1 MYVALGKMYILMSK
15 MTQIFLRKNYIFTTF
30 NLLIASN
37 LNHDSSCNCNNTS
50 SSESHSLVSVNNG
63 EAEGGSNKVAD
74 PVDPAAHQT
83 DPEGRPGDPADP
95 ASAGVLSPHHSKP
108 GTAATS
114 DKKRPTF
121 R

>member
-1 MYVALGKMYILMSK
+1 MSK
-15 MTQIFLRKNYIFTTF
+15 MAQMFLRKNYRF
-30 NLLIASN
+30 NLIIASN

-74 PVDPAAHQT
+74 PAADPADPAAHQT
-83 DPEGRPGDPADP
+83 DPAGRPANP
-95 ASAGVLSPHHSKP
+95 ASVGVLSPHHSKP

-114 DKKRPTF
+114 DKKLPSF

>member
-1 MYVALGKMYILMSK
+1 M
-15 MTQIFLRKNYIFTTF
+15 
-30 NLLIASN
+30 
-37 LNHDSSCNCNNTS
+37 
-50 SSESHSLVSVNNG
+50 SVNNG
-63 EAEGGSNKVAD
+63 EAEGGSNKVADPAVDPAD

-95 ASAGVLSPHHSKP
+95 ASAGVLSPLHSKP

-114 DKKRPTF
+114 DKKRPSF

>member
-1 MYVALGKMYILMSK
+1 MSK
-15 MTQIFLRKNYIFTTF
+15 MTQIVMRKSCIFTMF
-30 NLLIASN
+30 NLIIASN

-63 EAEGGSNKVAD
+63 EAEAGSNKVAD
-74 PVDPAAHQT
+74 PAADPADPVAHPG
-83 DPEGRPGDPADP
+83 DPAGHPGDPADP

-114 DKKRPTF
+114 DKKRPSF